1 MENVVEE
8 QGLLQN
14 SFHTKSSFLFCKKT
28 PDHHKISL
36 FYDGGLKLGHFDIF
50 DNAFSISGIH
60 YAHNFKKS
68 RSCDG
73 LAAKGLL

>member
-1 MENVVEE
+1 MENVAEE

-14 SFHTKSSFLFCKKT
+14 SFHTNRHSYFVKKT

-36 FYDGGLKLGHFDIF
+36 FYDGGLKLGHFDTF
-50 DNAFSISGIH
+50 NNAFSISGIH